1 MNITTYYVTKDANS
15 FEAISY
21 TTNVIADAGAAFTK
35 EGYKP
40 LYNPAAPSI
49 LSILLVA
56 CHTFLYKLG
65 STFAPYRGCLFNP
78 STCVCL

>member
-40 LYNPAAPSI
+40 F
-49 LSILLVA
+49 LV
-56 CHTFLYKLG
+56 LRYG
-65 STFAPYRGCLFNP
+65 
-78 STCVCL
+78 